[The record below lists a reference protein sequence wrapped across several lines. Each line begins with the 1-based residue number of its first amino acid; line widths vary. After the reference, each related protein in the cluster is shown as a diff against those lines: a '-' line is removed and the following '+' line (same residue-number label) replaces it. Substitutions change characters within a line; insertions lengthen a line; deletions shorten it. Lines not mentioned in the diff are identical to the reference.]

1 MQESD
6 TKAIRILLIDGLEL
20 FIDGLR
26 ALIQSEPGM
35 IVVGTALDRIE
46 ALESASLRP
55 DIILLDLVLERE
67 SSLDFLPDLLRIA
80 ERARVLIVTG
90 VPDAELQLRA
100 VRLGAMG
107 VVLKTEPA
115 SNLFKAIR
123 KVHSGEAWFRRSML
137 AAIVT
142 GILRETASKPADP
155 ESFKIATLTS
165 GEREVI
171 RLLGQG
177 LRNKNIGERLFISET
192 TVRHHLTS
200 IFDKLEIADRLKLMI
215 YSYQHGLAR
224 IPQSFR
230 AIQLLND

>member
-123 KVHSGEAWFRRSML
+123 KVPSGEAWFRRSML

-142 GILRETASKPADP
+142 GILRETA
-155 ESFKIATLTS
+155 TLTS

-171 RLLGQG
+171 WLLGQG

-200 IFDKLEIADRLKLMI
+200 IFDKLEIADRLELMM
-215 YSYQHGLAR
+215 YAYQHGLAR
-224 IPQSFR
+224 VPPSFR
-230 AIQLLND
+230 PIEQLKD

>member
-115 SNLFKAIR
+115 IILFKAIR
-123 KVHSGEAWFRRSML
+123 KVYSGELWLRRSLL
-137 AAIVT
+137 ATVMT
-142 GILRETASKPADP
+142 GILRGDPSKPADP
-155 ESFKIATLTS
+155 EALKIATLTS
-165 GEREVI
+165 REIEVVVLI
-171 RLLGQG
+171 GQG
-177 LRNKNIGERLFISET
+177 LRNKQIGERLFISET

-200 IFDKLEIADRLKLMI
+200 IFDKLEVADRLELMM
-215 YSYQHGLAR
+215 YAYQHGLAR
-224 IPQSFR
+224 VPPSFR
-230 AIQLLND
+230 PIEQMKD